1 MIKTGECYFYDESGN
16 LWLAISYVDEQ
27 GNVITQYVLIE
38 EKQELTN
45 G

>member
-16 LWLAISYVDEQ
+16 QWLAIYYVDEQ
-27 GNVITQYVLIE
+27 GNVITQDVLIE